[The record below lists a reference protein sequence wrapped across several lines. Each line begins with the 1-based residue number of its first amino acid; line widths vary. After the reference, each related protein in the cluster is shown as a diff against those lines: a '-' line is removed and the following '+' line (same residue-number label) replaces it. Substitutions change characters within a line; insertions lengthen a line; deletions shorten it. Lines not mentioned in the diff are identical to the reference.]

1 MVTLKKLRIKGFRA
15 FMEEKEFSFDTPAIL
30 LFGEN
35 HNGKSSTLNA
45 IEWCLFGNECIG
57 TKSGIRERVD
67 WEIPNRN
74 LGSHPNV
81 SIELELEDQDK
92 KNYKIYRRYK
102 SKTKDEFKVTPTDG
116 QILEEEEAQK
126 KIFNLMKA
134 SYRDF
139 LTTVYQHQEAIRAVL
154 TQEPRERNDAI
165 DRLLGLSEYRNV
177 LSAID
182 SAKLPA
188 KQKEMGDDFDDFSDS
203 IDTALHTREADL
215 KDKKEKAIQKGI
227 RADQFD
233 EKAALSIAAGVKKQ
247 LEEFASGAG
256 LNLFDLEIPQEWKEL
271 QQFQEMAD
279 DEIRR
284 LRSELPDVKRQ
295 SELFSQRAEF
305 TSLRTSYE
313 KERQDYKKACE
324 MLDKFINENGEKGS
338 LNKVKSDI
346 EKQII
351 EKEKEM
357 SEADAKA
364 CTVNKAMEYL
374 ALEEV
379 DKSICPVCGKETPD
393 LFSHLKEEWEKKW
406 EEKVGKIRV
415 QIDGLRMKLKDT
427 DSLLSQYR
435 KLEEDIENVQ
445 GRVKEIND
453 KIGKVLKREITDKDD
468 SLVLLNNELGKIESE
483 LSKTKEAVEAKQ
495 ETLNKI
501 SNSLDQMSLVT
512 DILSLEEKKRV
523 VEQITESEE
532 YQQMEKL
539 RDQMATLVNDLDK
552 IKKTTSEASYERA
565 QEKISTAERVIDK
578 YFRQITNN
586 SSVRS
591 IRLSVT
597 SDPKTS
603 KNIYEFRDQDDKNV
617 TPILSQG
624 DLNGLALSIFLGMA
638 TLEDQQTGFIM
649 LDDPSQSLGS
659 SHKEKLVEVLDE
671 VLNDRMVILSSM
683 DKELQDLA
691 LSKIAKAKTKYI
703 FTNWT
708 PKLGP
713 EIKRD

>member
-1 MVTLKKLRIKGFRA
+1 
-15 FMEEKEFSFDTPAIL
+15 MEEKEFSFDTPAIL

-35 HNGKSSTLNA
+35 HCGKSSSLNA

-57 TKSGIRERVD
+57 AKSGIRERVD

-74 LGSHPNV
+74 LGSHPDV
-81 SIELELEDQDK
+81 SIEVELEDQDK
-92 KNYKIYRRYK
+92 KTYKIYRRYK
-102 SKTKDEFKVTPTDG
+102 SKTKDELKASLPNGEVLKD
-116 QILEEEEAQK
+116 EEAQK
-126 KIFNLMKA
+126 KIFNLLKS

-154 TQEPRERNDAI
+154 TQEPKERNDAI

-188 KQKEMGDDFDDFSDS
+188 KQKEMGDGFDNFTDS
-203 IDTALHTREADL
+203 IDIALHTREADL

-227 RADQFD
+227 RADQLD

-256 LNLFDLEIPQEWKEL
+256 LSLVDLEIPQEWKEL

-279 DEIRR
+279 DEIKR

-295 SELFSQRAEF
+295 SELFSQCAEF

-313 KERQDYKKACE
+313 KERQDYKKDCE
-324 MLDKFINENGEKGS
+324 RLDNFINENGDKES
-338 LNKVKSDI
+338 LNKVESDI

-357 SEADAKA
+357 GEADAKA

-393 LFSHLKEEWEKKW
+393 LFSHLKEEWEKKS
-406 EEKVGKIRV
+406 EEKVGRIQV
-415 QIDGLRMKLKDT
+415 QIDGLRKKLKDT
-427 DSLLSQYR
+427 DSLLSQCR
-435 KLEEDIENVQ
+435 KLEEGIENVQ
-445 GRVKEIND
+445 GRVKEINY

-468 SLVLLNNELGKIESE
+468 PLVLLNNELGKIESE
-483 LSKTKEAVEAKQ
+483 LSKTKEAVNAKQ

-501 SNSLDQMSLVT
+501 SNSLDQMSLIT
-512 DILSLEEKKRV
+512 DILSLEGKKRV
-523 VEQITESEE
+523 VEQIMESEE

-539 RDQMATLVNDLDK
+539 RDQMATLVNDLNK
-552 IKKTTSEASYERA
+552 IKETTSEASYERA

-603 KNIYEFRDQDDKNV
+603 KNIYEFKDQDDKDV

-659 SHKEKLVEVLDE
+659 SHKEKLVEVLNE